1 MPQTYEVLTTLLGDD
16 YFTEPAVPIL
26 DEHVLTDAR
35 GQNEMLVD
43 AAFLAEIAAN
53 NNARVEQTGD
63 PTPLIVGHTE
73 DHAGKSEKPVVGYAT
88 NFRVQPFFES
98 GRQAL
103 FADFHVPKEKQQ
115 ILKDYPRRS
124 VELWPKKREID
135 PISLLG
141 GTTPERDLGILRF
154 ERGRDDDSISIPFQ
168 RECYAMADDKKTD
181 DVKDAEKSETSGN
194 REISSKLDKL
204 LQLLEPLA
212 ELMADALGGDP
223 EGGEKPKGD
232 EKPKADDKAA
242 KPAAKG
248 DEMADEDDDLL
259 GPADADEQMQMPPKD
274 KEAAEYHDS
283 PVKFGESYLPRVT
296 KMSRQPIPDEVVKLQ
311 RRAEKLERENAEI
324 KLQYARLDAEKTVAD
339 LEKNEGIVFATRQE
353 DVEMI
358 ARLSGEAKKHFVE
371 NTIKKNYA
379 RDLTKV
385 KDVTQ
390 YARED
395 QPEKQL
401 TMDDIQKEIAAQ
413 YAAKK

>member
-16 YFTEPAVPIL
+16 YFTEPGVPIL
-26 DEHVLTDAR
+26 DEHVLTDSR

-88 NFRVQPFFES
+88 NFRVQPFFDS
-98 GRQAL
+98 GRQAIY
-103 FADFHVPKEKQQ
+103 ADFHVPKERQQ
-115 ILKDYPRRS
+115 ILRDYPRRS

-154 ERGRDDDSISIPFQ
+154 ERGRTDDDSISIPFQ

-181 DVKDAEKSETSGN
+181 DVKDAEKSETAGN

-212 ELMADALGGDP
+212 ELMADAMGGDQ
-223 EGGEKPKGD
+223 GD
-232 EKPKADDKAA
+232 A
-242 KPAAKG
+242 KPPMDDAKAKG
-248 DEMADEDDDLL
+248 DATKKPADAEPPMDDEDDLL
-259 GPADADEQMQMPPKD
+259 GPADADESMPPKD
-274 KEAAEYHDS
+274 KESAEYHDT

-311 RRAEKLERENAEI
+311 RRAEKLEKENAEI

-339 LEKNEGIVFATRQE
+339 LEKNEGIVFATRNE

-358 ARLSGEAKKHFVE
+358 ARLSGEAKKHFIE
-371 NTIKKNYA
+371 STIKKNYA
-379 RDLTKV
+379 RDLTRV

-390 YARED
+390 YARDAEPAK
-395 QPEKQL
+395 QP
-401 TMDDIQKEIAAQ
+401 TMEDIQKEIAAQ
-413 YAAKK
+413 YAKK